1 MWGGDRWWGTHT
13 TGHCWGSSG
22 DFHFINPDFIIIII
36 VTMIIITVG
45 HCWGSSSNINHCKCT
60 LDKHILHF
68 DNCEDHDHD
77 QLMCVE
83 PFEAEEE
90 GTLAAII
97 INLSININHPPSH
110 RCDDQLVCVEPFEAE
125 EEGTLSARAGD
136 RLLVLFPPNQ
146 VTIVFI
152 FILVNQMNYYN

>member
-97 INLSININHPPSH
+97 INLSIILPLIVVMISWFAWSH
-110 RCDDQLVCVEPFEAE
+110 LKLRRRAHCQRGPVIVCLCFFLQTRSP
-125 EEGTLSARAGD
+125 LSP
-136 RLLVLFPPNQ
+136 L
-146 VTIVFI
+146 
-152 FILVNQMNYYN
+152 